1 MNLTGETFAQM
12 KKAYPLR
19 CMSIF
24 KSLARNSKRTRIGN
38 DGVTKQKL
46 MEKNKMN
53 AQEEIETVDRDTLQ
67 KRIGYFER
75 TIHSLCEAEEQETD
89 FERLTKISQLIED
102 ARYELISL
110 QLELNGE

>member
-1 MNLTGETFAQM
+1 MNT
-12 KKAYPLR
+12 
-19 CMSIF
+19 
-24 KSLARNSKRTRIGN
+24 
-38 DGVTKQKL
+38 
-46 MEKNKMN
+46 
-53 AQEEIETVDRDTLQ
+53 QEEIETVDRDTLQ

-110 QLELNGE
+110 QLELNEEQPMKKEIKVYDDLGNFIGLDEIESSGVTPRKKKI

>member
-1 MNLTGETFAQM
+1 METM
-12 KKAYPLR
+12 
-19 CMSIF
+19 
-24 KSLARNSKRTRIGN
+24 
-38 DGVTKQKL
+38 
-46 MEKNKMN
+46 
-53 AQEEIETVDRDTLQ
+53 EEIETVDKDLLQ
-67 KRIGYFER
+67 QRIAYFER

>member
-24 KSLARNSKRTRIGN
+24 KSLARNSKKMRIGN
-38 DGVTKQKL
+38 DGLTKQKL
-46 MEKNKMN
+46 MERNKMN
-53 AQEEIETVDRDTLQ
+53 AQEEIEIVDRDTLQ

-102 ARYELISL
+102 AQYELISL
-110 QLELNGE
+110 QLELSGE

>member
-1 MNLTGETFAQM
+1 M
-12 KKAYPLR
+12 
-19 CMSIF
+19 
-24 KSLARNSKRTRIGN
+24 RIGN
-38 DGVTKQKL
+38 DGLTKQKL

-53 AQEEIETVDRDTLQ
+53 AQEEIETVDRDMLQ

-102 ARYELISL
+102 AQYELISL